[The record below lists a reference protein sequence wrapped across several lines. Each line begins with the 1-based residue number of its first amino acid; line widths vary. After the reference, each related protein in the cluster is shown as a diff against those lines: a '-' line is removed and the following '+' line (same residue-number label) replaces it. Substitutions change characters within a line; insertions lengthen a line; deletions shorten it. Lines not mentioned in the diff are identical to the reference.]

1 MGIKGLIE
9 LHPTTFTPK
18 SDQYNYFIK
27 YNSDEKKVKYQKLD
41 TSWISTNFLEKNQN
55 QNSSQ
60 TIQSI
65 DT

>member
-9 LHPTTFTPK
+9 LHPTTFAPK

-41 TSWISTNFLEKNQN
+41 TSWISTNFLELK
-55 QNSSQ
+55 SK
-60 TIQSI
+60 
-65 DT
+65 

>member
-41 TSWISTNFLEKNQN
+41 TIWISTNFLELK
-55 QNSSQ
+55 SK
-60 TIQSI
+60 
-65 DT
+65 